1 MTLRVSNQGDV
12 QSMDPHSLNES
23 LQLSFTGNVYE
34 SLIERDKSMNLAPA
48 LATKW
53 TQQSPTVWRFDLRPG
68 VKFHDGTPFTA
79 DDVVFTFKRAAGEGS
94 DMKGYT
100 NPIKEV
106 RKVGDL
112 VVEIE
117 TTAPYPILPDTLTTL
132 GMMSKKWCED
142 NKAER
147 PVDRRKGIENT
158 ASFKANGTGPFRL
171 KERQPSVRTVL
182 VKNFN
187 WWGKSEGNVDEV
199 VFTPIGN
206 DATRVAALLSGETD
220 VMEPVPLQDV
230 ERIKSA
236 GINVLQGPELRTIF
250 LGMDQKRDELQ
261 FSNVKGKNPFKD
273 VRVRRAF
280 YQAIDEET
288 IKARVM
294 RGAALPT
301 GLMVGAAVRGFQA
314 DMNKRLPYDVEAAK
328 KLLADAGYPN
338 GFEVGMNCPN
348 DRYVNDAAICQ
359 AVAANLARIGVK
371 VNLMA
376 ETKVSYFPKI
386 LRRDTS
392 FYLLGWTPSTV
403 DSHDVLSAII
413 ATPNDKG
420 QGQFNLGAYSNPKI
434 DELTLKIQSETDQ
447 KKRNDMIRG
456 GLQDPPGRRRPHPAA
471 SAGAGLGGEQ
481 EGRADPAAERLHVL
495 QVDHREVQVGDAA
508 SLAPAG
514 GEGAPARRDLTP
526 AAAAAPSPSRWARF
540 LDGDFWHSFR
550 SSPTAIGAAVVAL
563 LCLVA
568 AVFANVIAPH
578 NPFDLATLELADSM
592 LPPSWLPGGSAKY
605 LLGTDEQ
612 GRDVLSALMF
622 GARISLFVGAASVLL
637 SLVIG
642 VGLGLV
648 SGYVGGRL
656 DALIMRV
663 CDVMLS
669 FPSIL
674 IALLFAG
681 VGHALFPNAND
692 LLGLRRGDHRDR
704 AARLGAVR
712 ARRARLDDGRAEQGV
727 RAGRAGDRRR
737 AAADHAAPC
746 AAQRHGPG
754 ARPVHHPGRG
764 GDHRR
769 GDALLPRRRRLAD
782 VAFARH
788 LHQRRQQAAVQRRL
802 VARDLPGCDTR
813 ADRAQHQPVR

>member
-1 MTLRVSNQGDV
+1 MKRIAPWLVAAAVALAAPLSQAVTLRVSNQGDV

-112 VVEIE
+112 AVDIE
-117 TTAPYPILPDTLTTL
+117 TNAPYPILPDTLTTL
-132 GMMSKKWCED
+132 AMMSKKWCED

-187 WWGKSEGNVDEV
+187 WWGKSESNVDEV

-261 FSNVKGKNPFKD
+261 FSSIKGKNPFKD

-301 GLMVGAAVRGFQA
+301 ALMVGSAVRGFQA
-314 DMNKRLPYDVEAAK
+314 DMNKRPPYDVEAAK

-338 GFEVGMNCPN
+338 GFEVGLNCPN
-348 DRYVNDAAICQ
+348 DRYVNDAAVCQ

-376 ETKVSYFPKI
+376 ETKNSYFPKI

-403 DSHDVLSAII
+403 DSHDVLSAIM

-447 KKRNDMIRG
+447 KKRNDMIREAFKIH
-456 GLQDPPGRRRPHPAA
+456 QDDVGHIPLHQQALAWAA
-471 SAGAGLGGEQ
+471 SKKVE
-481 EGRADPAAERLHVL
+481 
-495 QVDHREVQVGDAA
+495 
-508 SLAPAG
+508 
-514 GEGAPARRDLTP
+514 LTQLP
-526 AAAAAPSPSRWARF
+526 NNYMYFKW
-540 LDGDFWHSFR
+540 
-550 SSPTAIGAAVVAL
+550 I
-563 LCLVA
+563 
-568 AVFANVIAPH
+568 
-578 NPFDLATLELADSM
+578 TLKS
-592 LPPSWLPGGSAKY
+592 K
-605 LLGTDEQ
+605 
-612 GRDVLSALMF
+612 
-622 GARISLFVGAASVLL
+622 
-637 SLVIG
+637 
-642 VGLGLV
+642 
-648 SGYVGGRL
+648 
-656 DALIMRV
+656 
-663 CDVMLS
+663 
-669 FPSIL
+669 
-674 IALLFAG
+674 
-681 VGHALFPNAND
+681 
-692 LLGLRRGDHRDR
+692 
-704 AARLGAVR
+704 
-712 ARRARLDDGRAEQGV
+712 
-727 RAGRAGDRRR
+727 
-737 AAADHAAPC
+737 
-746 AAQRHGPG
+746 
-754 ARPVHHPGRG
+754 
-764 GDHRR
+764 
-769 GDALLPRRRRLAD
+769 
-782 VAFARH
+782 
-788 LHQRRQQAAVQRRL
+788 
-802 VARDLPGCDTR
+802 
-813 ADRAQHQPVR
+813 